1 MFHHDVLSM
10 MVGKFSGGPDL
21 FGKETGAR
29 LPLLFAKVMEARP
42 AASQSLL
49 FRLPPEILGDI
60 MDLIA
65 DDKPSLASL
74 ALVNSDCRQLAR
86 SCQFAVVTF
95 DYSPAS
101 HQVAKLLSTE
111 AVSKSPQSRGRIGP
125 CIRSVKVASDP
136 GWLSGFYKELHDS
149 VWGADRGEITDA
161 KREYIGSLQKEAEL
175 EYMACYQMPI
185 LTAIGAML
193 NLEAISW
200 LDGMFQNAELFTILA
215 GSSVQHIRFHS
226 TVSEG
231 LLGILDQLPANL
243 FQQVRCLDLKFNLC
257 RECQREAEEV
267 TMTDLDMDTAN
278 VPDDGDSFPER
289 KLESD
294 CDVIAA
300 LIKRCEQSLET
311 LVVRRLFPLEKTE
324 ERLSLSSQDI
334 NLCSLRTLDL
344 SDCIEVDLNA
354 SRVMLCPSLRHL
366 SMPWIWD
373 ASFLSCETLRNLETL
388 VIPYL
393 KETPRKPSTVGPM
406 MEFLNRHP
414 HIKKLCLG
422 LGTDVF
428 IDKRLLPCLSNGNW
442 ANLNSLSLTWDG
454 PGMEEST
461 RLHIAR
467 VSGLALAAIGSLD
480 SLEQLSL
487 TAGVTAGW
495 RRRWLIDHDA
505 LRESLKGLTRLK
517 RLAIS
522 RDTYPVSYD
531 LGEPEF
537 YYDIRIPDLEDYVL
551 AKKRNWINELE
562 PIEGF
567 DSETVDEEHEIWEY
581 AHRYKMFKQ
590 AEKYAEVIPTLEWV
604 YCGEWPMEFFGGP
617 VYEDGLWD
625 GQTTRKVAWP
635 LARARDSCWSY
646 LRQTFGIGHEE
657 D

>member
-1 MFHHDVLSM
+1 MFHHYISSVM
-10 MVGKFSGGPDL
+10 MGNLSGGPEA
-21 FGKETGAR
+21 FGKETEAR
-29 LPLLFAKVMEARP
+29 LPLLFTKVMEAPP

-86 SCQFAVVTF
+86 PSQFAMVTF

-101 HQVAKLLSTE
+101 HQLAKLLSSE
-111 AVSKSPQSRGRIGP
+111 AVSKGPQSRGRIGP
-125 CIRSVKVASDP
+125 CIRRVKVASDP
-136 GWLSGFYKELHDS
+136 IWVVGFHKELYDS
-149 VWGADRGEITDA
+149 IWEADRGEMTDA
-161 KREYIGSLQKEAEL
+161 KREYVGSLKKQAEL
-175 EYMACYQMPI
+175 EHMAHYQMPI
-185 LTAIGAML
+185 LTGIGAMP

-200 LDGMFQNAELFTILA
+200 LDGMCQSPDLFMILA
-215 GSSVQHIRFHS
+215 GSSVQHIKFYG

-231 LLGILDQLPANL
+231 LLERLDQLPAHS

-257 RECQREAEEV
+257 RECQPKAEEV
-267 TMTDLDMDTAN
+267 TITDCDMDTAKA
-278 VPDDGDSFPER
+278 PDDREIFPER
-289 KLESD
+289 KPESD

-311 LVVRRLFPLEKTE
+311 LIVRRMSPMDKTE

-334 NLCSLRTLDL
+334 TLRSLRTLDL
-344 SDCIEVDLNA
+344 SDCVEVDLAA

-366 SMPWIWD
+366 SMPWKWD
-373 ASFLSCETLRNLETL
+373 ESFLSGETLRNLETL
-388 VIPYL
+388 VIPFL
-393 KETPRKPSTVGPM
+393 KETPRTVAPLM
-406 MEFLNRHP
+406 KFLNRHP

-422 LGTDVF
+422 LGTDAF
-428 IDKRLLPCLSNGNW
+428 IDNRLLPCLSNGNW

-461 RLHIAR
+461 RPHIAR
-467 VSGLALAAIGSLD
+467 VSGPALAAIGSLD

-487 TAGVTAGW
+487 TAGVTSGW
-495 RRRWLIDHDA
+495 SRQWLIDHDA
-505 LRESLKGLTRLK
+505 VRESLKGLTRLK

-522 RDTYPVSYD
+522 RDTYPAPFDAV
-531 LGEPEF
+531 EPE
-537 YYDIRIPDLEDYVL
+537 YYYAIKVTEPEDFTL
-551 AKKRNWINELE
+551 AKKRNWMNELK
-562 PIEGF
+562 PIDGL
-567 DSETVDEEHEIWEY
+567 DSEMVDEKDAIWEY

-604 YCGEWPMEFFGGP
+604 FCGEWPMDFFDGP

-625 GQTTRKVAWP
+625 GQTTRKVARP
-635 LARARDSCWSY
+635 LARARDSCRSY
-646 LRQTFGIGHEE
+646 LRQTFGMGHEE

>member
-1 MFHHDVLSM
+1 MFHHDILSM
-10 MVGKFSGGPDL
+10 MMGKLSGGPDL

-29 LPLLFAKVMEARP
+29 LPLLFTKVMEARP

-101 HQVAKLLSTE
+101 HQLAKLLSTE

-125 CIRSVKVASDP
+125 CIRRVKVASDP
-136 GWLSGFYKELHDS
+136 GWLSGFHKELHDS

-161 KREYIGSLQKEAEL
+161 KREYTGALRKRAEL
-175 EYMACYQMPI
+175 DYLTDHQIPI
-185 LTAIGAML
+185 LLGIGAMP

-200 LDGMFQNAELFTILA
+200 LDGLCQSPFLFVALA
-215 GSSVQHIRFHS
+215 GSSVQHIKFHGA
-226 TVSEG
+226 VSEG
-231 LLGILDQLPANL
+231 LLEILDQLPAHS
-243 FQQVRCLDLKFNLC
+243 FQQVRCLDLRLDIC
-257 RECQREAEEV
+257 RESQHKPKEFTIKDCDV
-267 TMTDLDMDTAN
+267 DTAN
-278 VPDDGDSFPER
+278 APDDGDSCPER
-289 KLESD
+289 KPESD

-311 LVVRRLFPLEKTE
+311 LVLERMFPMDKTE

-334 NLCSLRTLDL
+334 NLRSLRTLDL
-344 SDCIEVDLNA
+344 SDCDRVDLTA

-366 SMPWIWD
+366 SMPWEWD
-373 ASFLSCETLRNLETL
+373 ESFFSCETLRNLETL
-388 VIPYL
+388 VIPFL
-393 KETPRKPSTVGPM
+393 KETPRKPSTVGPLM
-406 MEFLNRHP
+406 KFLNRHP
-414 HIKKLCLG
+414 HIKKLFLG
-422 LGTDVF
+422 LGTDTF
-428 IDKRLLPCLSNGNW
+428 IDNRLLPCLSNGNW
-442 ANLNSLSLTWDG
+442 VNLNSLSLTWDG
-454 PGMEEST
+454 PGVEEST
-461 RLHIAR
+461 RPHIAR
-467 VSGLALAAIGSLD
+467 VSGPALAAIGSLD

-487 TAGVTAGW
+487 TAGVTSGW
-495 RRRWLIDHDA
+495 RRQWLIDHDVV
-505 LRESLKGLTRLK
+505 RESLKGLTRLK

-522 RDTYPVSYD
+522 RDTYPVPFD
-531 LGEPEF
+531 VAEPE
-537 YYDIRIPDLEDYVL
+537 YYYEMRIVDPEDLEL
-551 AKKRNWINELE
+551 AEKRSWINELE
-562 PIEGF
+562 PIDVNEA
-567 DSETVDEEHEIWEY
+567 HEIWEY

-590 AEKYAEVIPTLEWV
+590 AEKYAEVILTLEWV
-604 YCGEWPMEFFGGP
+604 YCGEWPMEFFDGP
-617 VYEDGLWD
+617 VYEDGSWD

-646 LRQTFGIGHEE
+646 LRQTFGMGHEE